1 MISAFK
7 SGKAA
12 CLHTK
17 QRYSVT
23 VHSNQ
28 PVRLFELINGR
39 ERKYDYNPQN
49 YDVTIQALLQKRW
62 TKKQEI
68 RKYE

>member
-1 MISAFK
+1 MISAMKPNRHTLNFK
-7 SGKAA
+7 QI
-12 CLHTK
+12 CWI
-17 QRYSVT
+17 T

-62 TKKQEI
+62 TKKKEI
-68 RKYE
+68 RK